1 MTFRG
6 YVSRPP
12 ILDESCNITVNR
24 SIHMKAP
31 YRSVLVLVI
40 LGYNDVI
47 KGLVGINE
55 DDYLK
60 SF

>member
-1 MTFRG
+1 
-6 YVSRPP
+6 
-12 ILDESCNITVNR
+12 
-24 SIHMKAP
+24 MKAP